1 MYKVVSEI
9 PYLFVINYGIIFAII
24 ILICMFSFSF
34 FTLDLSSEEAS
45 PGSEEDLEQNSV
57 HDPAYDP
64 VHDPVHDPVDGLIE
78 DDDATKEK

>member
-1 MYKVVSEI
+1 
-9 PYLFVINYGIIFAII
+9 
-24 ILICMFSFSF
+24 MFSFLF

-45 PGSEEDLEQNSV
+45 PGSEEEMPTYKPNLEHNSV